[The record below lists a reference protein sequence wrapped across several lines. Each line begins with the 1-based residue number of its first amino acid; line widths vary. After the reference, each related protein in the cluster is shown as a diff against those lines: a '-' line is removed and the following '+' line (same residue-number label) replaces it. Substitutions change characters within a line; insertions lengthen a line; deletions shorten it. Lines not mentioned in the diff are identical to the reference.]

1 MGFLKRLF
9 SSPDVIEKTVDG
21 IYSGVDKVFF
31 TQEERSEATQK
42 AQEIYQ
48 AMWMAAVPSALSRR
62 IIACSVTFVWVIL
75 VLLMVALG
83 IFDNMASAEFT
94 FEVMKSIVATPF
106 GIIIGFYFLSQVV
119 TNFKK

>member
-94 FEVMKSIVATPF
+94 FEVMKNVVATPF

>member
-48 AMWMAAVPSALSRR
+48 AMWMASVPSALSRR

-94 FEVMKSIVATPF
+94 FEVMKNIVATPF

>member
-94 FEVMKSIVATPF
+94 FEVMKNIVATPF